1 MTGVG
6 CVSDPRQ
13 DTASRASVR
22 EFVDDLL
29 IGVGPA
35 SSVSRHRPGDSSQ
48 ASRAAQHSHMS
59 QVRKT
64 GQGTVN
70 PAIPTTQ
77 SAQTAQVTSAPTYY
91 YWGPDLGWKLPAEE
105 QQSTSVSVVAGG
117 GLLVDVGKGNV
128 GCTDTE
134 QYSPEL
140 TFQIQPVELHATSTC
155 PLGLGVGY
163 DLRPM
168 ESAERSTMSQTS
180 SGFQK

>member
-1 MTGVG
+1 
-6 CVSDPRQ
+6 
-13 DTASRASVR
+13 
-22 EFVDDLL
+22 
-29 IGVGPA
+29 
-35 SSVSRHRPGDSSQ
+35 
-48 ASRAAQHSHMS
+48 
-59 QVRKT
+59 
-64 GQGTVN
+64 
-70 PAIPTTQ
+70 
-77 SAQTAQVTSAPTYY
+77 
-91 YWGPDLGWKLPAEE
+91 
-105 QQSTSVSVVAGG
+105 
-117 GLLVDVGKGNV
+117 VDVGKGNV